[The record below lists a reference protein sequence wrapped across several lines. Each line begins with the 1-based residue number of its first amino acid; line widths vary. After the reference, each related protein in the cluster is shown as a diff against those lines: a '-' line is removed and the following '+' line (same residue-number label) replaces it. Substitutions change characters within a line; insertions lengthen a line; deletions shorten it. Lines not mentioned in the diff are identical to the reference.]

1 MITHYRLINQR
12 VSLPSQLRSLKKKIS
27 SVREI
32 EFNLSPRDLQAII
45 VCYFAFWNR
54 TRITLLFGFL
64 HLFYSILCNNVILK
78 VLKCCNLPH
87 RMHFHEHCHFSR
99 LLFTINKHTYQLKRS
114 CHLNSIPASYID
126 IKILLAKCK

>member
-12 VSLPSQLRSLKKKIS
+12 VSLPLQLQSLKKKIS

-54 TRITLLFGFL
+54 SRITLLFETSG
-64 HLFYSILCNNVILK
+64 
-78 VLKCCNLPH
+78 
-87 RMHFHEHCHFSR
+87 
-99 LLFTINKHTYQLKRS
+99 
-114 CHLNSIPASYID
+114 
-126 IKILLAKCK
+126 